1 MNIDVWCW
9 CLGDSDA
16 VFMVSMHNAVLLLIP
31 WVWWSRMNA
40 VYAGE
45 SSTNFTRECT
55 LILFSDAMKRNFQKL
70 SMKTV
75 IPIGHSTILTR
86 LVIWLLHTKYKVI

>member
-45 SSTNFTRECT
+45 RVPIPPAS
-55 LILFSDAMKRNFQKL
+55 IPLFYLQ
-70 SMKTV
+70 TQ
-75 IPIGHSTILTR
+75 
-86 LVIWLLHTKYKVI
+86 